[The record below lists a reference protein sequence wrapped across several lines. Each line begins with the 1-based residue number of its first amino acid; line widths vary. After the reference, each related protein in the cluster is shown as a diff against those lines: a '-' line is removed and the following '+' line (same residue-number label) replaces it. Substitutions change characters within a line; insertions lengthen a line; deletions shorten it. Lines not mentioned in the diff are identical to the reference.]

1 MKKLAAALLFAIM
14 MPTLAAASIFGD
26 GFGVNIKTERITPAE
41 LAEIKA
47 MGIKRVRVG
56 ISWYIVEQQRGVYRF
71 NTSNFRRNDADDYAT
86 RTTSTYDQIMGDI
99 IRAGLIV
106 DATLHEGNA
115 GLLGLVNIA
124 PAGQPAQWRHRAPQT
139 DGEIDMFANFAA
151 ATVKHYNT
159 LYPGRI
165 IWHIWN
171 EPDTDSGYP
180 PKTNAGTV
188 GKLLL
193 KSCEAI
199 KRVNPRAKV
208 MGPALGAYGDGYLR
222 FDFLQ
227 GLFAQVNPLTCLDGV
242 TVHPYRSAVPEA
254 AAVDLARVAAVL
266 KPYQPTGK
274 TVPVAIDEW
283 GYAININPF
292 YVPTQAWRDRS
303 QNEQAA
309 LMLRMYLTSLVAN
322 VPLTIIYDWR
332 DNGTNPTDWEHHF
345 GVKAYNG
352 ADKAAARMFRFVW
365 PNLTGRPYSWLAGVP
380 GCGAGARLMKFA
392 SRQGDGI
399 TWTLV
404 YTYDNV
410 TRNNFSVSGQVL
422 AVKDIF
428 GNDVTPTTL
437 GKYPV
442 LIKHLSNGNPVLKCG

>member
-1 MKKLAAALLFAIM
+1 MKKLLLALLLSTSSMAHG
-14 MPTLAAASIFGD
+14 AIFGD
-26 GFGVNIKTERITPAE
+26 GFGVNIKTERITPTE

-56 ISWYIVEQQRGVYRF
+56 LSWYIVEQQRGVYRF
-71 NTSNFRRNDADDYAT
+71 DTSNARRSDADDYGA
-86 RTTSTYDQIMGDI
+86 RTTSTYDQIMGEI
-99 IRAGLIV
+99 VSAGLIV

-139 DGEIDMFANFAA
+139 DAEIAMFAAFTS
-151 ATVKHYNT
+151 ATVRHYDG
-159 LYPGRI
+159 LYPNKFR
-165 IWHIWN
+165 WHIWN

-199 KRVNPRAKV
+199 KRVSPRAKV
-208 MGPALGAYGDGYLR
+208 MGPALGAYGDGFLR
-222 FDFLQ
+222 FDYLR
-227 GLFAQVNPLTCLDGV
+227 GLFSQANPLTCLDGV

-254 AAVDLARVAAVL
+254 AAADLARVASVMA
-266 KPYQPTGK
+266 PYQPQGK
-274 TVPVAIDEW
+274 VVPVAIDEW
-283 GYAININPF
+283 GYSINVNTFP
-292 YVPTQAWRDRS
+292 VPTQAWRDRS
-303 QNEQAA
+303 ENEQAA

-322 VPLTIIYDWR
+322 VPLTVIYDWR
-332 DNGTNPTDWEHHF
+332 DNGTSPTDWEHHF

-365 PNLTGRPYSWLAGVP
+365 PNLSGRPYSWLSNVP
-380 GCGAGARLMKFA
+380 GCGAGSRLMRFA
-392 SRQGDGI
+392 GRQGDGI
-399 TWTLV
+399 TWSLA
-404 YTYDNV
+404 YTYDNA
-410 TRNNFSVSGQVL
+410 TRTNFSISGQVL

-428 GNDVTPTTL
+428 GADVTPTTL

-442 LIKHLSNGNPVLKCG
+442 LVKHLSATKPVLKCGS